1 MSFTPS
7 AAPGTGPGTREP
19 ANALRP
25 REGGI
30 PENDAGYRRLA
41 RHPASR
47 CWCRVSHSLQ
57 STPEPGLFESFGS
70 GKQNALGSDEFM
82 LGGASVSARFTSLPQ
97 TTFLLTGLP
106 DAGLALRDWAR
117 TTSTPWS
124 CSSLLSPKTKTRP
137 LTTVSWYSRKAA
149 SHLPFRSPNGAARR
163 SMLEAGLSSTSCGA
177 AGING
182 EDQER
187 TGAVSKAG

>member
-25 REGGI
+25 RKGGI
-30 PENDAGYRRLA
+30 PENDAGYRRRLA

-117 TTSTPWS
+117 DNRYAVELLESFIAENKNETFNDCVMVFTKGGQPPSV
-124 CSSLLSPKTKTRP
+124 SLAERCGSAINVR
-137 LTTVSWYSRKAA
+137 SWPQ
-149 SHLPFRSPNGAARR
+149 LDELRR
-163 SMLEAGLSSTSCGA
+163 RR
-177 AGING
+177 
-182 EDQER
+182 DQW
-187 TGAVSKAG
+187 